1 MPNEDG
7 TPTYEE
13 LQAQIAEKE
22 QEMAFLATEEGKQW
36 YKENYLKDEKKV
48 EEKKVE
54 EKKEEQ
60 KVGFDI
66 NEVTAKASQ
75 AAIQAHER
83 RQQIDGMIAKAGA
96 SVEDIAKHLHESAYP
111 DVTPDEIKKRILEA
125 PDVARFAVD
134 SYTVSK
140 EKQRIAQEQEQMW
153 TGDVTTVAS
162 LPKDKVHPLEKELAR
177 ITGLKDEDI
186 LEASDPNKEYI
197 Y

>member
-36 YKENYLKDEKKV
+36 YKENYLKDEEKV

-60 KVGFDI
+60 KVEFDI

-75 AAIQAHER
+75 AAIEAHER
-83 RQQIDGMIAKAGA
+83 RQQIDGMIT
-96 SVEDIAKHLHESAYP
+96 INL
-111 DVTPDEIKKRILEA
+111 
-125 PDVARFAVD
+125 
-134 SYTVSK
+134 
-140 EKQRIAQEQEQMW
+140 
-153 TGDVTTVAS
+153 
-162 LPKDKVHPLEKELAR
+162 
-177 ITGLKDEDI
+177 
-186 LEASDPNKEYI
+186 
-197 Y
+197 